1 MGDQCNWVSPIR
13 HHFPSFP
20 AVACPRISHNVDLD
34 WEERPEGSD
43 IYDPVFMI
51 LLFALV
57 LAEAKTAPGWVELFR
72 TNIVGL
78 VIRALSAKDESLRE
92 LAGSQIA
99 VLWKCLEHADKLEKP
114 HVFYI
119 LSLLRDALHP
129 SPGHSSE
136 RLPSYTTL
144 LLMWYI

>member
-1 MGDQCNWVSPIR
+1 
-13 HHFPSFP
+13 
-20 AVACPRISHNVDLD
+20 
-34 WEERPEGSD
+34 
-43 IYDPVFMI
+43 MI

-99 VLWKCLEHADKLEKP
+99 VLWKCLE
-114 HVFYI
+114 VNI
-119 LSLLRDALHP
+119 ILLRALH
-129 SPGHSSE
+129 
-136 RLPSYTTL
+136 
-144 LLMWYI
+144 LLMRFSLSTPTS